1 MLDDIGYESR
11 IVTKKTP
18 KIEPC
23 RLVLVTPPLDDVA
36 AIVAQVEAALAGGD
50 VASLIIAQQNLSDEQ
65 LIELAEA
72 LVPIAQGHDVAT
84 LIHGDSRALG
94 RAHADGVHI
103 TDDRRH
109 IEAAVER
116 HKGALIVG
124 SGGAKTRH
132 EALERGEAQPDYMC
146 FGLIGKDTHAE
157 PHDKNLA
164 LAEWWVE
171 MVDIPCI
178 VAGGN
183 DIATLPLAVATGAEF
198 VMISRAIFDSEDPKD
213 AVRQANEILA
223 VASAERDAL
232 SAAEQDMG

>member
-1 MLDDIGYESR
+1 M
-11 IVTKKTP
+11 TKKTP
-18 KIEPC
+18 IIEPC

-36 AIVAQVEAALAGGD
+36 VIVMQVEAALAGGD

-65 LIELAEA
+65 LIDLAEK
-72 LVPIAQGHDVAT
+72 LVPIAQGHDVAA
-84 LIHGDSRALG
+84 LIHGDSRAIG
-94 RAHADGVHI
+94 RAHADGVHL

-109 IEAAVER
+109 IEAAIER

-178 VAGGN
+178 VAGGH
-183 DIATLPLAVATGAEF
+183 DIATLPMAVATGAEF
-198 VMISRAIFDSEDPKD
+198 VMLSRAIFDAQDPKA
-213 AVRQANEILA
+213 AVAAANAILA
-223 VASAERDAL
+223 KASAERDAL
-232 SAAEQDMG
+232 RAAEQDMG